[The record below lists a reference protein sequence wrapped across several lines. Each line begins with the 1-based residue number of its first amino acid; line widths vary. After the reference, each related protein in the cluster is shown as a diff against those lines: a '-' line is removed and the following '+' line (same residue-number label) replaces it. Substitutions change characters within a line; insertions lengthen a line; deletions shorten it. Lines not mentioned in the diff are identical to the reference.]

1 MPHGHCY
8 LWQTPLVWLH
18 LISDALIAIAYFS
31 IPAMLIYFVR
41 KREDVPFSRV
51 FALFG
56 AFIVLCGIGHLLDI
70 WTLWH
75 PAYWVSGVE
84 RAITALVSCYT
95 ALKLAELLPQFL
107 SLKSPKQLEQLNQ
120 ELEKEIV
127 RRKQAEALLEVR
139 VEQRTAELMK
149 TNAALETEI
158 QERIVAETKFQ
169 QAAQREQATARVIQR
184 MRQSL
189 ELDTIFHAV
198 TEELRLAI
206 QCDRTLVYRFN
217 PDWSGQ
223 VLAESVAEGWNT
235 IIPVRSKDSNLT
247 QVTTNQASCIVK
259 QLDGSEVLIQDTYLQ
274 ETKGGLYR
282 QRSNYCCVPDIYQAG
297 FNRCYLEL
305 LESLQARAYII
316 VPIFC
321 GNQLWGLLA
330 TYQNNAPRA
339 WQLDDICMVAQIGN
353 QLGVAVQQAEL
364 FIQIQEQAEQLRQAK
379 ELADSANY
387 AKSEFL
393 ANMSHEL
400 RTPLNV
406 ILGLTQLLN
415 RDRTLTREHQQYLET
430 ISRSGEHLLGLIN
443 EVLEMSKIEAGRLT
457 YLESTFNLHDLLDG
471 LREMLHLRAI
481 SKDIQFKVESSPDL
495 PLLIK
500 ADEGKLRQI
509 LLNLLGNAIKFT
521 DQGEVILRVKSEA
534 VDSRNQQLEGEQDE
548 DNGEAIKILFE
559 VEDTGPGI
567 APDDLKR
574 LFKPFEQTRSGMIAS
589 EGTGLGLAISRKYV
603 HMLGGDITVHS
614 QLGRGT
620 VFSFTIS
627 VIPVDGV
634 SVESQAAIAG
644 KVVKLAPQQPIYRIL
659 VAEDNPANRL
669 VLMTLLTKVGFD
681 LEEAVNGQEAIELW
695 QTWHPHL
702 IFMDVRMPF
711 MNGYEATRQIRAQ
724 EPFNETQRTKIIA
737 LTASAFEE
745 QREEALASGCDDF
758 IRKPFKA
765 QEIFEKI
772 AHHLSVEYLYEETT
786 DTASTSESQV
796 RHSYTLDPDLLQT
809 MSSEWIEQLYQAA
822 IQGNDLQIL
831 TLTKDIPAH
840 QHTLAETLSY
850 FAENFQFDKITE
862 AVSLLELSR

>member
-1 MPHGHCY
+1 
-8 LWQTPLVWLH
+8 
-18 LISDALIAIAYFS
+18 
-31 IPAMLIYFVR
+31 
-41 KREDVPFSRV
+41 
-51 FALFG
+51 
-56 AFIVLCGIGHLLDI
+56 
-70 WTLWH
+70 
-75 PAYWVSGVE
+75 
-84 RAITALVSCYT
+84 
-95 ALKLAELLPQFL
+95 
-107 SLKSPKQLEQLNQ
+107 
-120 ELEKEIV
+120 
-127 RRKQAEALLEVR
+127 
-139 VEQRTAELMK
+139 
-149 TNAALETEI
+149 
-158 QERIVAETKFQ
+158 
-169 QAAQREQATARVIQR
+169 
-184 MRQSL
+184 
-189 ELDTIFHAV
+189 
-198 TEELRLAI
+198 
-206 QCDRTLVYRFN
+206 
-217 PDWSGQ
+217 
-223 VLAESVAEGWNT
+223 
-235 IIPVRSKDSNLT
+235 
-247 QVTTNQASCIVK
+247 
-259 QLDGSEVLIQDTYLQ
+259 
-274 ETKGGLYR
+274 
-282 QRSNYCCVPDIYQAG
+282 
-297 FNRCYLEL
+297 
-305 LESLQARAYII
+305 
-316 VPIFC
+316 
-321 GNQLWGLLA
+321 
-330 TYQNNAPRA
+330 
-339 WQLDDICMVAQIGN
+339 
-353 QLGVAVQQAEL
+353 
-364 FIQIQEQAEQLRQAK
+364 
-379 ELADSANY
+379 
-387 AKSEFL
+387 
-393 ANMSHEL
+393 
-400 RTPLNV
+400 
-406 ILGLTQLLN
+406 
-415 RDRTLTREHQQYLET
+415 
-430 ISRSGEHLLGLIN
+430 
-443 EVLEMSKIEAGRLT
+443 
-457 YLESTFNLHDLLDG
+457 
-471 LREMLHLRAI
+471 
-481 SKDIQFKVESSPDL
+481 
-495 PLLIK
+495 
-500 ADEGKLRQI
+500 LRQI

-796 RHSYTLDPDLLQT
+796 RHSYTLDPALLQT